1 MSLSIHMGDL
11 MGGILQNIDFDEEN
25 DDASGHFCGALFSDR
40 ESDEIWV
47 TATDQTQQCRVRS
60 NIPA

>member
-1 MSLSIHMGDL
+1 VGYSKI
-11 MGGILQNIDFDEEN
+11 IDFDEEN

-47 TATDQTQQCRVRS
+47 TATDQTQQCWVRS